1 MKEYGHGEHFQHT
14 SADPVLRSRCF
25 INQFH
30 PPNGQ
35 LSTVDPLDHCPDF
48 FCSDKCGSTEHTLVP
63 RPPCLA
69 GGKGDCRACCRPLFC
84 NCWCFTNTTNTNL
97 TGTQVLE
104 LGPQDRS
111 LLWSVLVCPFPKL
124 SPRFPPD
131 FSQIS
136 PRFPPEFP
144 KISPQYFP
152 QISPRF
158 PSDIPMFSLRFPQYF
173 PEISPR
179 FLQDFPNISL

>member
-1 MKEYGHGEHFQHT
+1 MVMSVLKEYGHGEHFQHT

-104 LGPQDRS
+104 LGPQDQS
-111 LLWSVLVCPFPKL
+111 LLWSGLVSASAGSAHQQDRCISRIAASAGSASLLLLL
-124 SPRFPPD
+124 SLSSLSLSFF
-131 FSQIS
+131 FS
-136 PRFPPEFP
+136 ENLTCTLT
-144 KISPQYFP
+144 Y
-152 QISPRF
+152 
-158 PSDIPMFSLRFPQYF
+158 
-173 PEISPR
+173 
-179 FLQDFPNISL
+179 